1 MKNCGYGAVV
11 IASGETSSAK
21 VPQKP
26 EFKQSKK
33 FLFFAASALIICVSL
48 GFTQSTK
55 AEETFTVARIQLAL
69 GGEQAANSQR
79 SAQSSDQYDG
89 DLSALNNFAQQV
101 AAGDPRP
108 TGTAPVN
115 SHRRFDD
122 QAYAALQEFAQRLGS
137 VQPQS
142 TKALPKLAAEDAEG
156 ALKELFQGSAPQT
169 APSSDKAKAPV
180 KTTVS
185 GRKAD
190 IAGLLSQYAA
200 RPYSLRTEIV
210 NS

>member
-89 DLSALNNFAQQV
+89 DLSARTTLRSRLQPAIPARLAPRRLIRTAGSTIKPMPRCRNSRSGLAQFSRNP
-101 AAGDPRP
+101 PRP
-108 TGTAPVN
+108 CRN
-115 SHRRFDD
+115 W
-122 QAYAALQEFAQRLGS
+122 
-137 VQPQS
+137 QP
-142 TKALPKLAAEDAEG
+142 KMPR
-156 ALKELFQGSAPQT
+156 
-169 APSSDKAKAPV
+169 V
-180 KTTVS
+180 
-185 GRKAD
+185 R
-190 IAGLLSQYAA
+190 
-200 RPYSLRTEIV
+200 
-210 NS
+210 